1 MKMIEVNVWTS
12 FIRQTTRNTAL
23 LLAGKQS
30 MKRKSF
36 VEKCNASPVV
46 YLKSVL
52 TKQRAV

>member
-1 MKMIEVNVWTS
+1 MKTIEVNVWTS

-30 MKRKSF
+30 MKRKSSM
-36 VEKCNASPVV
+36 ERCNASPVV

>member
-1 MKMIEVNVWTS
+1 MKTIEVNVWTS

-30 MKRKSF
+30 MKRKSS
-36 VEKCNASPVV
+36 VERCKASPVV